1 MYDRIG
7 THLSAALPDFSV
19 NFLLGRIGLESKM
32 LAQIIINLSD
42 NNVGAINIAFENRH
56 SLPAQG
62 MSTAIEH

>member
-1 MYDRIG
+1 MYDSIG

-19 NFLLGRIGLESKM
+19 NFCFRRISLKSEM